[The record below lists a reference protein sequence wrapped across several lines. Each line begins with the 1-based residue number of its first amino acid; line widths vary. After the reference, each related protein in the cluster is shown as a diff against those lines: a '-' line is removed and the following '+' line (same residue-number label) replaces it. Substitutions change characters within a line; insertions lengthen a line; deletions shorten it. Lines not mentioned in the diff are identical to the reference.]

1 MDLEE
6 ITNNLQNLINEINN
20 GVEETTK
27 ELGKESLR
35 YMKKQY
41 IENGLSKHTGNLTL
55 HAYNTRYKKGFV
67 ISPGDDIVAIFNE
80 FGTGIRGENS
90 GDLADIYGYKYNVSS
105 RKKGT
110 IPKGAKKMWG
120 EEYCESVTTPDT
132 WWYFKNGK
140 WWWSRGAEGKNMFAE
155 LAYELNDLAPRKYS
169 ALISGLTAKYGR
181 K

>member
-1 MDLEE
+1 MS
-6 ITNNLQNLINEINN
+6 NNLQNLIEEINS
-20 GVEETTK
+20 GVENTTK

-41 IENGLSKHTGNLTL
+41 IENNMSRHTGNLTL
-55 HAYNTRYKKGFV
+55 HAYNGRYKNGFV

-80 FGTGIRGENS
+80 FGTGIIGEGS
-90 GDLADIYGYKYNVSS
+90 GDLADIYGYKYNLAS
-105 RKKGT
+105 RKKGV
-110 IPKGAKKMWG
+110 IPRGAKKMWG

-140 WWWSRGAEGKNMFAE
+140 WWWTRGMYGKNMFASLADELNE
-155 LAYELNDLAPRKYS
+155 LAPPQYN
-169 ALISGLTAKYGR
+169 ALISGLTSKYGR